1 LDSIPNS
8 HHDHCE
14 IARLICPPD
23 SRKGEIRLL
32 TISTKN
38 HETEQI
44 DVRISTAGLRD
55 AGKYFALSYT
65 WGDPKNRREIS
76 LNGLPFSVTSNLFEA
91 LQSIQTRL
99 SKSEL
104 EGHKVW
110 VDSLHLSRSIP
121 KQMLQK
127 LEVCTSVL

>member
-1 LDSIPNS
+1 MTTAKSQGLYPPLDSGK
-8 HHDHCE
+8 
-14 IARLICPPD
+14 R
-23 SRKGEIRLL
+23 EIRLL
-32 TISTKN
+32 TINPKN

-91 LQSIQTRL
+91 LRSIQTRL
-99 SKSEL
+99 SEAEL
-104 EGHKVW
+104 DGHKVW
-110 VDSLHLSRSIP
+110 VDALCINQNDS
-121 KQMLQK
+121 
-127 LEVCTSVL
+127 